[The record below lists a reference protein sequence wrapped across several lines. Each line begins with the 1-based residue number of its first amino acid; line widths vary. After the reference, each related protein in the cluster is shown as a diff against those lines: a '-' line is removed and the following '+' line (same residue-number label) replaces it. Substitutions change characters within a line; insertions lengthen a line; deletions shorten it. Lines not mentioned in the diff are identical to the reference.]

1 MATFT
6 RSDDLQGAEFVDA
19 DLRGARF
26 VEADLSG
33 VVMRGVQVEGADIDA
48 PWLSE
53 GESFFRVN
61 GVDVIPFVEAELN
74 RRFPGRADRRA
85 GDPDGLRTAWAA
97 LERTWSAT
105 LERVAAMPAGT
116 VDVSVGGEWSFA
128 QTLRHL
134 VLATDMW
141 LGRAILEVDQP
152 FHPIGLVDTG
162 TEADGFDMSILA
174 MATPSYSDVLE
185 ARAGR
190 VAMVREFLASVS
202 SGELAATR
210 KNPHDPRYPETTL
223 SCLHVILEEEWEHH
237 RYAVRDLDAIE
248 TKAAHEAVAGD

>member
-6 RSDDLQGAEFVDA
+6 RSDDLRGAEFVGA

-48 PWLSE
+48 PWLFD
-53 GESFFRVN
+53 GDSFLRVN
-61 GVDVIPFVEAELN
+61 GIDVIPFVEAELN
-74 RRFPGRADRRA
+74 RRFPGRAGRRA
-85 GDPDGLRTAWAA
+85 GDPDGLRAAWAA

-141 LGRAILEVDQP
+141 LGRAILEIEQP
-152 FHPIGLVDTG
+152 FHPIGLRDTG
-162 TEADGFDMSILA
+162 AEADGFDISIA
-174 MATPSYSDVLE
+174 ATATPSYSEVLE
-185 ARAGR
+185 ARADR
-190 VAMVREFLASVS
+190 VAMVREFLAGVS
-202 SGELAATR
+202 SGQLAATR
-210 KNPHDPRYPETTL
+210 KNPHDPEHPETTL
-223 SCLHVILEEEWEHH
+223 SCLHVILEEEWEHY

-248 TKAAHEAVAGD
+248 AKYDE